1 MRLASSVETETLLK
15 SGLSTHKEKKAFVF
29 TNGSAAA
36 QEAQQKQHASQSQD
50 DVDAGKQQGVGRY
63 DFPESCGIHQ
73 HPHTHSQQEG
83 APQLMEN
90 QHKTD
95 VRKSR
100 NRLLIKS
107 S

>member
-1 MRLASSVETETLLK
+1 MKQTEGQRNSEASAIGSNGNAFKNRFWV
-15 SGLSTHKEKKAFVF
+15 STHKEKKTFVF
-29 TNGSAAA
+29 ANGSAAA

-50 DVDAGKQQGVGRY
+50 DVDAAKQQRVGRY

-90 QHKTD
+90 QDKTA
-95 VRKSR
+95 VR
-100 NRLLIKS
+100 
-107 S
+107 